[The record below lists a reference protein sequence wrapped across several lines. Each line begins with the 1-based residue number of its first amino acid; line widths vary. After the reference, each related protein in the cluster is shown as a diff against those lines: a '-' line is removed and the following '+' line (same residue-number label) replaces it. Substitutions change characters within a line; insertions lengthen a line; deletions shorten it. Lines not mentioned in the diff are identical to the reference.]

1 MSDTD
6 TTPEIEMT
14 EEERDRIAEED
25 RRSRERVRVLWL
37 EDNESHT
44 YDPIY
49 VEKPD
54 DPSLPEECVWGLVY
68 DISARGARMWLSKQ
82 DPTPPEFFEMKFYP
96 PDEAGGNLGKVR
108 VERVWMRN
116 MSAVCYEVGVSF
128 IPQTPE
134 VKAVLTQFVEYFK
147 NRSDK
152 EQVRCALIFE

>member
-1 MSDTD
+1 MSETD
-6 TTPEIEMT
+6 SAQGTELT
-14 EEERDRIAEED
+14 EEERERAEEEE

-68 DISARGARMWLSKQ
+68 DISAKGARLWLSKQ
-82 DPTPPEFFEMKFYP
+82 DPTPPEFLEMKFYP
-96 PDEAGGNLGKVR
+96 PGDAGGKLGKLK

-116 MSAVCYEVGVSF
+116 MSAVCYEVGMSF
-128 IPQTPE
+128 IAQTAE
-134 VKAVLTQFVEYFK
+134 QKAVLAQLVEYFK
-147 NRSDK
+147 KRK
-152 EQVRCALIFE
+152 EKAQVRCALIFD